1 VTGTGEQ
8 LTPRGRVEA
17 RAEVRRRRR
26 RLAQGVVAG
35 TALAVALLLLPL
47 GCRPAQTGP
56 LVAVAAGGM
65 ACDPT
70 DPEFGGGAG
79 VGDWCQQRAVSDLAL
94 SLGPDVLL
102 GLGDYQYE
110 LPAGSAYDTVYGPT
124 WGRLRDITIPAL
136 GNQELKVFRANTFRA
151 YFGDRAGPESGY
163 WSRDVGAWHVV
174 VLNSNCTT
182 VVGGCGE
189 GSPQQL
195 WLEADLAASDH
206 RCTVALWHHPRFSNG
221 IMGPDQRTSALWST
235 LVRHDA
241 ELVLS
246 AHEHHYERFGRLDAD
261 GRPDARGPRQFVVGT
276 GGQIHYRPQ
285 VGDAP
290 WRQKLEP
297 VESEFVDFDHNGVL
311 ELTLD
316 STAYSWRFL
325 AQDGTVL
332 DKGAD
337 DCHG

>member
-1 VTGTGEQ
+1 MSAPDEQ
-8 LTPRGRVEA
+8 VAPRGRVAA
-17 RAEVRRRRR
+17 RAQARARRR
-26 RLAQGVVAG
+26 RLKQGLAVG
-35 TALAVALLLLPL
+35 TGLAVALLLLPL
-47 GCRPAQTGP
+47 SCRPEQAGP
-56 LVAVAAGGM
+56 IVAVAAGGM

-70 DPEFGGGAG
+70 DPRFGDGDGD
-79 VGDWCQQRAVSDLAL
+79 GDWCQQRAVSDLAL
-94 SLGPDVLL
+94 SLSPDVLL

-110 LPAGSAYDTVYGPT
+110 LPAGSSYDTVYGPT

-151 YFGDRAGPESGY
+151 YFGDRAGPEAGY
-163 WSRDVGAWHVV
+163 WSQDVGAWHVV

-195 WLEADLAASDH
+195 WLAEDLAASDA
-206 RCTVALWHHPRFSNG
+206 RCTLALWHHPRFSNG
-221 IMGPDQRTSALWST
+221 IMGPDQRTSDLWST
-235 LVRHDA
+235 LVDHDV

-246 AHEHHYERFGRLDAD
+246 AHEHHYERFGRLNAAGD
-261 GRPDARGPRQFVVGT
+261 PDARGPRQFIAGT
-276 GGQIHYRPQ
+276 GGQIHYRPEA
-285 VGDAP
+285 GDAP

-297 VESEFVDFDHNGVL
+297 VASEAADFDHHGVL

-316 STAYSWRFL
+316 TASYTWRFL
-325 AQDGTVL
+325 AQGGEVL
-332 DKGAD
+332 DSGAD